1 MSTKAF
7 INLEHPYSVFSKGSI
22 ETLEK
27 TPLRDNINIGDRLI
41 AFFRRQYL
49 PQKSILVVVG
59 AQDVSYL
66 ERWVAPFSDTLVVS
80 SSSGS
85 TQQQQQ
91 EPPFKEYF
99 PGQFLFSSRQGK
111 QVILKRTQVD
121 ELLSPDTERLTMQW
135 ITNLDY
141 RNVDK
146 LVTINEVAFVLSQ
159 VRHKY
164 TGAARADLLNLQDCC
179 STDSRPPRT
188 RQPLPLLETT
198 GLDSGLDDQLFA
210 ENIDPS

>member
-1 MSTKAF
+1 
-7 INLEHPYSVFSKGSI
+7 LEHPYSVFSKGSI

-27 TPLRDNINIGDRLI
+27 TPLRDNINVGDRLI
-41 AFFRRQYL
+41 AFFRRHYL
-49 PQKSILVVVG
+49 PHESILVVVG

-66 ERWVAPFSDTLVVS
+66 ERWVAPFSHTLVVS

-91 EPPFKEYF
+91 QQPPFKEYF

-111 QVILKRTQVD
+111 QVILKRTQAD
-121 ELLSPDTERLTMQW
+121 ELPPDTERLTMQW

-159 VRHKY
+159 VRHDTKDR
-164 TGAARADLLNLQDCC
+164 RADIMLNLQNCC

-188 RQPLPLLETT
+188 R
-198 GLDSGLDDQLFA
+198 
-210 ENIDPS
+210 